1 MEEVMCPVYYTPS
14 GQRARTAMVSRE
26 ARMLALVSGLLLQAG
41 AILHRV
47 AAIRVRT
54 PALLTLF
61 LLGACMSPGAPHGVP
76 GDGVSPRRAPCI
88 LAIENHNWHD
98 VHVYAVSE
106 SGERVRLATVSS
118 LDERRIRIPETL
130 MLGQRI
136 RLIAVPPLSREALI
150 TEFVM
155 PDDGRT
161 FHWTLRNHLALS
173 TLVVR

>member
-1 MEEVMCPVYYTPS
+1 M
-14 GQRARTAMVSRE
+14 GAMLR
-26 ARMLALVSGLLLQAG
+26 RL
-41 AILHRV
+41 

-54 PALLTLF
+54 PALLILF
-61 LLGACMSPGAPHGVP
+61 FLGACMSPGAPHGAP

-98 VHVYAVSE
+98 VHLYALTE
-106 SGERVRLATVSS
+106 SGERVRLATLGS
-118 LDERRIRIPETL
+118 LEARRIRIPETL

-136 RLIAVPPLSREALI
+136 RLMAVPPLSREVLI